1 MKYRFREGCNLWK
14 GGRYKKKSGYISPG
28 NMEGDCAYELLLGKP
43 RGKNEECE
51 NRARRA
57 YLIDAA
63 EGKRL
68 SHHTKVSK

>member
-1 MKYRFREGCNLWK
+1 MD
-14 GGRYKKKSGYISPG
+14 
-28 NMEGDCAYELLLGKP
+28 GDCAYELLLGKP

-63 EGKRL
+63 EEKRL
-68 SHHTKVSK
+68 SRHTKVSK